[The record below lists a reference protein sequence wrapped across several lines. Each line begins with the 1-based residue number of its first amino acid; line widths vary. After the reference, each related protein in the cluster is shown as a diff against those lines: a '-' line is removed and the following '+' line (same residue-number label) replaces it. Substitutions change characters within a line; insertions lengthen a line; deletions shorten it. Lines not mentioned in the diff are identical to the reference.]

1 MIQEHELPSNDPLII
16 HFKKL
21 AELYPFVEDRHNIVK
36 ITEKK
41 RWLSCKKRIVD
52 KELPTYINQIR
63 NIMKDFGIH
72 IFDKDLYKDCS

>member
-1 MIQEHELPSNDPLII
+1 MIQEHELPSNDPLIM

-41 RWLSCKKRIVD
+41 TIV
-52 KELPTYINQIR
+52 II
-63 NIMKDFGIH
+63 
-72 IFDKDLYKDCS
+72 